1 MTTTKQKKLK
11 SGANAVVQILLLI
24 GILVAINVVGVRV
37 FGRVDLTEDKV
48 YTLSQASKDLAKNLP
63 DRVLVKAFISKDQ
76 PARLAQVGRYL
87 RDLLDEYKAASGGK
101 FQWESIDPAEDK
113 KGEEDATRLGV
124 PKLRLQEIEKEKVAV
139 KSTYLG
145 IAFEYGDKTDKI
157 PQIGAQEGLEY
168 QVSSILRRLTV
179 KKKKLGVVS
188 GFGCGDLSNGLR
200 AVQSGLQ
207 DYEVTAV
214 NMGGTDSIK
223 IPDDVDA
230 LLVFGPKQP
239 LSEPARKEI
248 DAFLMKGKSVAFF
261 VDGMTL
267 DSPQAGQQM
276 PGQPAPPKFG
286 KKNEHGLEAMLGAYG
301 FKVNEDMINDEQNV
315 QAAAVIGGQLYFVN
329 QPMYPVATDIA
340 ASHRVTEKIKGIVF
354 PFSSSV
360 ELAGDLKDGKAP
372 GKAVALARSTAKAW
386 HQTGFF
392 LYDPQQ
398 EMKQKPADKREIYTF
413 GYAYEGKLPS
423 AFAKGAAASEPGLV
437 TESAAPVRLLVVGD
451 SDFASDEQFQH
462 GPRQAMQ
469 ANFLFMMNAVDWLL
483 QDEALIGV
491 RGKTLQARPLT
502 VGSESA
508 PMLARYG
515 NSLGLPL
522 VLCAYGIIRWRLRR
536 SRRASTTLE

>member
-1 MTTTKQKKLK
+1 MATARQKKLK
-11 SGANAVVQILLLI
+11 SGANAVVQVFLLI
-24 GILVAINVVGVRV
+24 GILVAVNVVGVRV

-63 DRVLVKAFISKDQ
+63 DRILVKAFISKDQ

-113 KGEEDATRLGV
+113 KGEEDAQRLGV

-200 AVQSGLQ
+200 AVQSGLT

-214 NMGGTDSIK
+214 SLGGTDAVK

-239 LSEPARKEI
+239 VSEPARKEI

-261 VDGMTL
+261 VDGMAL
-267 DSPQAGQQM
+267 DSPQGGQQM

-286 KKNEHGLEAMLGAYG
+286 KKNEHGLEAMLASYG
-301 FKVNEDMINDEQNV
+301 FKVNEDMVADDQNV
-315 QAAAVIGGQLYFVN
+315 QAAAVINGQLYFVN

-340 ASHRVTEKIKGIVF
+340 STHRVTEKIKGIVF
-354 PFSSSV
+354 PFASSL
-360 ELAGDLKDGKAP
+360 ELTGELKDGKAP

-398 EMKQKPADKREIYTF
+398 EMKQKPGDKREVYTF
-413 GYAYEGKLPS
+413 AYAYEGKLPS
-423 AFAKGAAASEPGLV
+423 AFAKNAAASEPGLV
-437 TESAAPVRLLVVGD
+437 SESTAPVRLLVVGD

-502 VGSESA
+502 VTSESA

-522 VLCAYGIIRWRLRR
+522 FFCAYGIVRWRLRR
-536 SRRASTTLE
+536 SRRASTSLE